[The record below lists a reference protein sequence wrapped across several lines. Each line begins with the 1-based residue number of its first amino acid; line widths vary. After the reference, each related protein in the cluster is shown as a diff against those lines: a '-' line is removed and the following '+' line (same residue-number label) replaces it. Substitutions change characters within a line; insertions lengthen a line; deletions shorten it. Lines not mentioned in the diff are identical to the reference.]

1 MSSSPSP
8 ASLPDQRPDPAATH
22 DPRAARHW
30 LRRSGDEAPWLHG
43 EVARRMVDRLGV
55 IRAQPQTIVDWW
67 ARSSGS
73 DAMLRRQ
80 YPQAS
85 VLPVEPAPVLERLAA
100 AAPPAW
106 WSPARWR
113 ARGPHAV
120 DEGAGT
126 LDGQAQLVWANM
138 MVHWVR
144 DPQALFARWH
154 KVLAVDGF
162 VMFSCLGPD
171 TLKELRALHAEHG
184 FGPAMRELID
194 MHDLGDMLVHAGF
207 ADPVMDMEQLTLTWD
222 SAPALLHE
230 LRSLGGNTHRDRFA
244 GLRTP
249 RWRTRLE
256 ASLAASG
263 PRIPMTFEIIYGHAF
278 KPVPRA
284 RMGQDTRVALDD
296 MRAMV
301 RAGRSSP

>member
-1 MSSSPSP
+1 M
-8 ASLPDQRPDPAATH
+8 A
-22 DPRAARHW
+22 
-30 LRRSGDEAPWLHG
+30 
-43 EVARRMVDRLGV
+43 DRLGV

-73 DAMLRRQ
+73 AELLRRQ

-113 ARGPHAV
+113 ARGPQPL
-120 DEGAGT
+120 DEGAGA

-138 MVHWVR
+138 MAHWVR

-171 TLKELRALHAEHG
+171 TLKELRALHVAHG

-194 MHDLGDMLVHAGF
+194 MHDLGDMLVQAGF

-222 SAPALLHE
+222 SPAAALQE
-230 LRSLGGNTHRDRFA
+230 LRTLGSNTHRERFE

-249 RWRTRLE
+249 RWRARLE
-256 ASLAASG
+256 QGLAESG
-263 PRIPMTFEIIYGHAF
+263 TRIPMTFEIIYGHAF

-301 RAGRSSP
+301 RAGRPSP